1 MTDTHTRVLI
11 VFLFLSFL
19 AGALQSCSGNYSS
32 PTKATESYIQAL
44 QKNDYQKG
52 WNLLSEKTQGDIA
65 DPSDKKGKD
74 LFREKMEEAL
84 KDASMKAQ
92 LMTSKVSK
100 ETVTGTNATV
110 TIIFSDGQ
118 EKSQQHSQD
127 ITLVKEKGNW
137 KLSF

>member
-19 AGALQSCSGNYSS
+19 AGSLYSCSGNHSS
-32 PTKATESYIQAL
+32 PTKAAESYIQAL

-74 LFREKMEEAL
+74 LFKEKMEEAL

-118 EKSQQHSQD
+118 EKPQQKSQD
-127 ITLVKEKGNW
+127 ITLVKEKGSW